1 MEVSGKIIINN
12 MSIKT
17 SQGVVS
23 WQEDEPNNP
32 TDGDTWFKVINGVAV
47 NAYIRKNGEWVEV
60 EFASQIIAEELI
72 GKIITGAEINGSV
85 INGGEF
91 NNNFT
96 KQIGVNSTLTGNTTI
111 QQGIIE
117 TQYDIKDSTTGA
129 LLSSGRQTWNGVNVE
144 SVQNGAD
151 GLPAASSTFGAT
163 GIDIYNKELQSQFG
177 MVHLGYQDLMTLPK
191 KEIIEYSPDFESYA
205 QGQEPSAERY
215 MRTVQLYG
223 AFTNK
228 KKIPANVGHE
238 PLYMGTLPTGY
249 RPSGTVRFVVAGS
262 GVTRY
267 VLQINANGRMYMYNM
282 GGWNGSSYTIVDV
295 NPGSWLNVQCNFI
308 AGNI

>member
-191 KEIIEYSPDFESYA
+191 KEIIEYSADFTSYSV
-205 QGQEPSAERY
+205 GQEPSAERY

-238 PLYMGTLPTGY
+238 PLYMGTLPIGY
-249 RPSGTVRFVVAGS
+249 RPSGTVRFVVPGS
-262 GVTRY
+262 GVTHY
-267 VLQINANGRMYMYNM
+267 VLQINDNGRMYMYNT
-282 GGWNGSSYTIVDV
+282 GGWSGSSYTVVDV

>member
-1 MEVSGKIIINN
+1 MEVSGQIVINN

-17 SQGVVS
+17 SQGTVS
-23 WQEDEPNNP
+23 WQEEEPSNP
-32 TDGDTWFKVINGVAV
+32 LNGDTWFKVVNGVAV
-47 NAYIRKNGEWVEV
+47 NAYTRENDDWVEV
-60 EFASQIIAEELI
+60 EFASQIIAEELV

-91 NNNFT
+91 NNTFT
-96 KQIGVNSTLTGNTTI
+96 ENVGTNATLTGNTTI
-111 QQGIIE
+111 QRGIFE
-117 TQYDIKDSTTGA
+117 TQYAINDSTTSA

-163 GIDIYNKELQSQFG
+163 GIDIYNKELQNQFG

-191 KEIIEYSPDFESYA
+191 KEIIEYSADFTPYSV
-205 QGQEPSAERY
+205 GQEPSAERY

-238 PLYMGTLPTGY
+238 PLYMGTLPIGY
-249 RPSGTVRFVVAGS
+249 RPSGTVRFVVPGS
-262 GVTRY
+262 GVTHY
-267 VLQINANGRMYMYNM
+267 VLQINANGRMYMYNT
-282 GGWNGSSYTIVDV
+282 GGWSGSSYTIVDV